1 MNITPYKV
9 GLAVIISA
17 LTCIIFITSVLF
29 FVQKSSDNKGERPGS
44 STSDNGAASAKNT
57 TPANWPIFRADTAL
71 TGSTSGNLADSLSLL
86 WKYKTDGPISSS
98 AVVYSGRVFVG
109 SDDGYIHAVK
119 LKNGHKVWKYKT
131 EDAVQAP
138 VCVVDDMVLVGSLD
152 CYLYCLDRQTGEL
165 KWKFKTGD
173 KIPGS
178 VNWYRPSPK
187 GSARILVGSYD
198 NYLYCLDAADGRVIW
213 KYESEYY
220 INGAPAVF
228 TSSSANVNHPGDI
241 SGQVVFG
248 GCDAHIH
255 ILSLNNGK
263 KIHTIDADA
272 YIAGSPALAEGRFY
286 VGNFED
292 TFFCGDLS
300 TGQIIWRHKTESE
313 AFYASPA
320 VNAEKIVA
328 ATRDKHL
335 YCFDR
340 ADGKTLWTFNASS
353 GFDSSP
359 VICSD
364 NVIAASDDG
373 WLYLVSLA
381 QGKEIW
387 SFEIGAALSASPAL
401 ASGRILIGAEDGY
414 LYCFGEK

>member
-1 MNITPYKV
+1 MKITPYKM
-9 GLAVIISA
+9 GWAAIISA
-17 LTCIIFITSVLF
+17 LTCIILITVALF
-29 FVQKSSDNKGERPGS
+29 FTQKSADNKGERPGS
-44 STSDNGAASAKNT
+44 SASVNSPASVNNTSPT
-57 TPANWPIFRADTAL
+57 NWPIFRSDTAL
-71 TGSTSGNLADSLSLL
+71 TGSTTGNLADSLDLL
-86 WKYKTDGPISSS
+86 WKYQTDGPISSS
-98 AVVYSGRVFVG
+98 AVVYSGLVFVG
-109 SDDGYIHAVK
+109 SDDGYVHVVK
-119 LKNGHKVWKYKT
+119 LKNGRKVWTYKT

-138 VCVVDDMVLVGSLD
+138 GCVVDDMVLVGSLD

-178 VNWYRPSPK
+178 VNWYRPNPK

-198 NYLYCLDAADGRVIW
+198 NYLYCLDAADGRMIW

-220 INGAPAVF
+220 INGAPALYLLAGD
-228 TSSSANVNHPGDI
+228 SSDTGAIN
-241 SGQVVFG
+241 GQVVFG

-255 ILSLNNGK
+255 ILSLNDGK
-263 KIHTIDADA
+263 KIHTIDVGA
-272 YIAGSPALAEGRFY
+272 YIAGSPALAGGRFY

-300 TGQIIWRHKTESE
+300 TGQIVWRHKTEAE
-313 AFYASPA
+313 AFYASPT
-320 VNAEKIVA
+320 VTAEKIVA

-340 ADGKTLWTFNASS
+340 ADGKTLWTFTASS

-364 NVIAASDDG
+364 KVIAASDDG
-373 WLYLVSLA
+373 WLYMVSLS

-387 SFEIGAALSASPAL
+387 SFEIGASLTASPAL

-414 LYCFGEK
+414 LYCFGE